1 MSYGSSSSQP
11 DDASDSGAADEDELL
26 MGPMDI
32 DEAARA
38 PAGGLAG
45 GPIAAP
51 SGGLARQ
58 RAADGSAGDLTEVA
72 EILLNLQARPTLPIM
87 RLA

>member
-38 PAGGLAG
+38 PAGGPAG
-45 GPIAAP
+45 AP
-51 SGGLARQ
+51 PAGVARQ
-58 RAADGSAGDLTEVA
+58 RAADGSTGDLTEVA
-72 EILLNLQARPTLPIM
+72 EILLNLQARTCLVVKM
-87 RLA
+87 QM